1 MKKTIKYI
9 ITALIWLEIWQ
20 ILSMAANLE
29 MLLPSPA
36 GTLKALISLAKTEGF
51 RLSILYTLMRIA
63 AGFTLGCVIGII
75 PGFITFFFKS
85 TRTFFSP
92 LLHII
97 KATPVASF
105 IILALVWMKSSFVPS
120 FISALI
126 VIPFVWSNVNTG
138 LKSADPLLLEA
149 SCAFAVPMK
158 KKLKSIYFPALK
170 PYLISA
176 FSTAAG
182 LAWKAGVA
190 AEVICY
196 PPYSIGKGIY
206 NSKIYLETPELFA
219 WTATVII
226 LSAGLEK
233 LILFI
238 TKKTGAKK
246 DD

>member
-1 MKKTIKYI
+1 MKKALKYI
-9 ITALIWLEIWQ
+9 ITALIWLGIWQ
-20 ILSMAANLE
+20 VLSMIANLE

-36 GTLKALISLAKTEGF
+36 GTFKALISIASTEYF
-51 RLSILYTLMRIA
+51 WRSILYTLIRIA
-63 AGFTLGCVIGII
+63 VGFLLGCVIGSL
-75 PGFITFFFKS
+75 PGFITFFS
-85 TRTFFSP
+85 RNARTFFSP

-105 IILALVWMKSSFVPS
+105 IILALVWMKSTFVPS

-126 VIPFVWSNVNTG
+126 VIPFVWSNVSTG

-149 SCAFAVPMK
+149 SRAFAVPMK
-158 KKLKSIYFPALK
+158 KQLKNIYFPAVK
-170 PYLISA
+170 PYLLSA

-226 LSAGLEK
+226 LSVGLEK

-238 TKKTGAKK
+238 TKRTGAEKG
-246 DD
+246 

>member
-1 MKKTIKYI
+1 MKKAVKYI
-9 ITALIWLEIWQ
+9 VTALIWLGIWQ
-20 ILSMAANLE
+20 VLSMIANLE

-36 GTLKALISLAKTEGF
+36 GTVKALISIARTEYF
-51 RLSILYTLMRIA
+51 RMSIFYTLIRIA
-63 AGFTLGCVIGII
+63 AGFILGCVIGIL
-75 PGFITFFFKS
+75 PGFITFFSKNAQ
-85 TRTFFSP
+85 TFFSP

-105 IILALVWMKSSFVPS
+105 IILALVWMKSTFVPS

-149 SCAFAVPMK
+149 SRAFAVPMK
-158 KKLKSIYFPALK
+158 KQLKNIYFPAVK
-170 PYLISA
+170 PYLLSA

-226 LSAGLEK
+226 LSVGLEK

-238 TKKTGAKK
+238 TKRTGAKK
-246 DD
+246 E